1 MKNQKVPKINNNT
14 KMINTKT
21 INYFLSHYYNITM
34 CESIEF
40 IINNTDRVNGTS
52 HDYTIQTRTDNMRL
66 PSGATPSRCT
76 VRGIG
81 FTNGLYNINSTN
93 NIITIFETT
102 AGSNT
107 VITLPVGQYN
117 ANQLATQIASSFTS
131 ASQVSNTYTATYNAQ
146 TYYMT
151 ITANTHTFNFV
162 NTSVLLGMM
171 NNGTAS
177 LTQTSTQAI
186 KLLID
191 FLYVRCDLIGEIK
204 NTSQTNAPGSFTIP
218 LNSIDLGTSAYLG
231 RDVLPNIEH
240 TFYAKPTFHV
250 TIFDPYGNVQDLHGT
265 SHQIILQLF

>member
-1 MKNQKVPKINNNT
+1 MSDVAE
-14 KMINTKT
+14 
-21 INYFLSHYYNITM
+21 L
-34 CESIEF
+34 
-40 IINNTDRVNGTS
+40 IINNADRVQGTS
-52 HDYTIQTRTDNMRL
+52 SDYVIQSRTDLMRL
-66 PSGATPSRCT
+66 PSGAEPNRCKIKA
-76 VRGIG
+76 IG
-81 FTNGLYNINSTN
+81 FTNGLYNVNSTN
-93 NIITIFETT
+93 NVITIFETT

-151 ITANTHTFNFV
+151 ITANTNTFNFL
-162 NTSVLLGMM
+162 NNSVLLGMM

-177 LTQTSTQAI
+177 LTQMSTQAI

-204 NTSQTNAPGSFTIP
+204 NTSQKNVPGSFTIP

-231 RDVLPNIEH
+231 RNVLPNIER
-240 TFYAKPTFHV
+240 TFYSKETFRV
-250 TIFDPYGNVQDLHGT
+250 TICDPNGIVQDLHGT
-265 SHQIILQLF
+265 SHQFVLELF